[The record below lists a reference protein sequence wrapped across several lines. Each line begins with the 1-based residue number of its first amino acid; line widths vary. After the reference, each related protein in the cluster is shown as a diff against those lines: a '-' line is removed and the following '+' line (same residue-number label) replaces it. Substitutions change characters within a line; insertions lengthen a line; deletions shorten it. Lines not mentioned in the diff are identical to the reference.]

1 MNSLTSWNYEA
12 TVVAFLKKEINR
24 VRPMPSN
31 ETLKPRP
38 QNNNSDRTPFVIAFN
53 PALSNVASAVRRNL
67 NNLQASARCIQIFQ
81 SAPIVAYKRS
91 PNLRDLLVRSQLRD
105 HKVKP
110 LPGSG
115 NHNNATIHAVLHA
128 HFYKMAKL
136 NILPPPLKKNKIS
149 QAV

>member
-31 ETLKPRP
+31 KTLKIRP
-38 QNNNSDRTPFVIAFN
+38 QNNSDRNPFVIVFN

-67 NNLQASARCIQIFQ
+67 NILQASARCIQIFQ
-81 SAPIVAYKRS
+81 SALIVAYKRS

-115 NHNNATIHAVLHA
+115 SHNNATIHALLHA
-128 HFYKMAKL
+128 HFYEMAKL
-136 NILPPPLKKNKIS
+136 NILPPPLKKNEIS
-149 QAV
+149 LAV